1 MHVNCPACK
10 QSHGELSPGTY
21 QCPCKAQFRVEK
33 NPDKSWEG
41 IRCRRCGTN
50 LQNGKCP
57 IQGRK
62 KDDCPGN
69 KPWKPGER

>member
-1 MHVNCPACK
+1 MANFDTRDPLAAAAVAGLAHHAETITEREIN
-10 QSHGELSPGTY
+10 
-21 QCPCKAQFRVEK
+21 
-33 NPDKSWEG
+33 KSWEG
-41 IRCRRCGTN
+41 VRCRRCGTN